1 MFGEGISIL
10 DLTKLFSA
18 VREKDLVLQ
27 VKIVDGPWE
36 NLSGPVVTEM
46 IRSITTGKITHSSDI
61 RMRLFGKSV

>member
-10 DLTKLFSA
+10 ELTKLFTA

-27 VKIVDGPWE
+27 VKITDGPWK

-46 IRSITTGKITHSSDI
+46 VQKITTGAITQSADI
-61 RMRLFGKSV
+61 RMRLFAKGG